1 MNEVGDGTLV
11 MLGRVRSIVT
21 GVEVCA
27 LLPGPLVAVTVPYT
41 EFAVN
46 CGMTVPSPQ
55 ELAVNVKLVP
65 DSALIEKEQ
74 PVAVPA
80 FEKSLLAMPVTF

>member
-1 MNEVGDGTLV
+1 
-11 MLGRVRSIVT
+11 
-21 GVEVCA
+21 
-27 LLPGPLVAVTVPYT
+27 
-41 EFAVN
+41 
-46 CGMTVPSPQ
+46 MTVPSPQ